1 MEKIV
6 LDGVPLTLDE
16 DGNVQVYERI
26 SSILT
31 DQNRVIA
38 SVAVDGVEM
47 SPEAFVSLEGGTSV
61 EFVSMDVRELVVQ
74 TLGTAGEYVVNV
86 RKGALSVADMLESE
100 KVEQAMNLSVQVME
114 GMDWLLTA
122 VGRCTSLLGCTPD
135 EGIFGDFQD
144 ARQKVAEKME
154 SVVDS
159 FEAGKLFAPAF
170 VFREEIPPLIDVVQN
185 TIAALEGQ
193 VTGRRQ

>member
-100 KVEQAMNLSVQVME
+100 KVEQAMNLS
-114 GMDWLLTA
+114 
-122 VGRCTSLLGCTPD
+122 
-135 EGIFGDFQD
+135 
-144 ARQKVAEKME
+144 
-154 SVVDS
+154 
-159 FEAGKLFAPAF
+159 
-170 VFREEIPPLIDVVQN
+170 
-185 TIAALEGQ
+185 
-193 VTGRRQ
+193 